1 MSEYTLEHYKY
12 VKGLHTRIAE
22 LERDKDGYKNCAEII
37 SEGYGRLKKEAEVYP
52 QRIAELEADKA
63 ELVEGLKCAEHF
75 STCLLNYC
83 GHATTEE
90 DDNTLYS
97 MDLLIT
103 KHQQLAKEQGE

>member
-1 MSEYTLEHYKY
+1 MSKYALENYEYI
-12 VKGLHTRIAE
+12 KGLH
-22 LERDKDGYKNCAEII
+22 K
-37 SEGYGRLKKEAEVYP
+37 
-52 QRIAELEADKA
+52 RIAELEADKA

-103 KHQQLAKEQGE
+103 KHQQPEKEQGE